1 MEWGALPIRSASPPQ
16 AQRDSLAAMP
26 SYSPMK
32 PNANSAAARARQP
45 RSDRSDTPPSSAE
58 RALRPF
64 GYLVVAL
71 VWTALAAI
79 TLLLPAALPFALW
92 STNPDFSSQE
102 FVTGGDVV
110 PMVLF
115 LLFAVVVLV
124 PLLGYAFVALPLA
137 SAPLAVLAW
146 TYVGRSLLPG
156 YAGERLSSTGWS
168 RNVIG
173 LPTVGPT
180 ALSLLPVR
188 LTPWTRF
195 WAELMF
201 LGWRPGRGILFAG
214 IPYGLAS
221 FAVAGWLF
229 WPVGAVGVVVWT
241 LVTAALVVATV
252 VLVVRAYRVRISGRR
267 PASRPTSRAVPGS

>member
-1 MEWGALPIRSASPPQ
+1 
-16 AQRDSLAAMP
+16 MP

-32 PNANSAAARARQP
+32 PNANPAAARARLP
-45 RSDRSDTPPSSAE
+45 RSDRASTPPSAAE
-58 RALRPF
+58 RALRPV
-64 GYLVVAL
+64 GYLLVAL
-71 VWTALAAI
+71 VWTALSVV

-110 PMVLF
+110 PTVLF
-115 LLFAVVVLV
+115 LIFAVVVLV

-137 SAPLAVLAW
+137 SVPLAVLSW
-146 TYVGRSLLPG
+146 TYVGRSLAPA

-173 LPTVGPT
+173 PPTLGPT

-188 LTPWTRF
+188 LTAWTRF
-195 WAELMF
+195 WTELML
-201 LGWRPGRGILFAG
+201 LGWRPGRGILLAG

-229 WPVGAVGVVVWT
+229 WPVGTVGVAVWT
-241 LVTAALVVATV
+241 ILTAALVVATV
-252 VLVVRAYRVRISGRR
+252 VLVVRAYRQRVSGRR
-267 PASRPTSRAVPGS
+267 PAARAVPGS